1 MAKEIDYD
9 ALAKKFGAIEQ
20 PMQPEVDYDA
30 LAAQF
35 GAEQAQPAQPKTSM
49 WQNVGQGV
57 GNIAAGAVRGAGSI
71 GATLIRPFESAQENE
86 ARRQAIDE
94 GLRSMGAEPES
105 WMYQGGKIAGEIA
118 GTAGAGGVLAK
129 GIQFAPRLASGYIPS
144 GLAPALQSGGFS
156 SGAGI
161 GTNIGAGALAGGA
174 AAGLTGGD
182 ITTGA
187 GIGAA
192 LPAAVRGIPTM
203 AKAVAGTTS
212 GIGSTPLEEAFKAG
226 KGGGATGQAFRENIK
241 GDAPI
246 NDALVTAKNALNLMR
261 QDRANRYKATIGKS
275 FDDTTPLDFTPIE
288 NTLNKTLSS
297 VKGRGS
303 SVLQEVSPET
313 TIWVDKFGQR
323 AEVPETFKPPKIDN
337 FLTEVRRAGGINS
350 SYASEFGLTPA
361 EAAKT
366 QLFRKDGK
374 GLDELSRSIEQ
385 KGWIGEHTLAD
396 ADYGATGGR
405 EGYLKDMI
413 KSAMSDSN
421 SIIHPRQQ
429 DDWFN
434 YLNAENALV
443 EQGINKVTIPAKTKQ
458 TSGEY
463 WTIGKDEQGKISEV
477 ADIIQEW
484 KLDPARH
491 NVEGLDALKRRIGA
505 VYPENPKQAQAQRVI
520 DTMYN
525 SVKKTI
531 EEQAP
536 DYAATMKD
544 YSTMT
549 DQIREIEKSLSL
561 GNKAT
566 ADTAMRKLQSLMRN
580 NVATNYG
587 GRIESAGKLSEYG
600 AENLMPALAGQALS
614 ELAPRGIARAGNIAG
629 FGAAITANPLSA
641 LALPLAS
648 PRLMGEA
655 AYGAG
660 RLSGLTSKI
669 PYNEQLLRAA
679 RQAGITQGSQY

>member
-1 MAKEIDYD
+1 MDFDPD
-9 ALAKKFGAIEQ
+9 AYLAEKAQQRGGFD
-20 PMQPEVDYDA
+20 PDA
-30 LAAQF
+30 YL
-35 GAEQAQPAQPKTSM
+35 AEQAQPVQPKTSM
-49 WQNVGQGV
+49 WQDVGQGV
-57 GNIAAGAVRGAGSI
+57 GNIAAGAIRGAGSI

-105 WMYQGGKIAGEIA
+105 LMYQGGKIAGEIA
-118 GTAGAGGVLAK
+118 GTAGSGGVIAK
-129 GIQFAPRLASGYIPS
+129 GLQFAPRLAAGYIPS
-144 GLAPALQSGGFS
+144 GLAPALKSGGFA

-174 AAGLTGGD
+174 AAGLTGSD
-182 ITTGA
+182 VTTGA

-192 LPAAVRGIPTM
+192 LPAAVRGVPAM

-212 GIGSTPLEEAFKAG
+212 GVGSTPLEEAFKAG

-275 FDDTTPLDFTPIE
+275 FDDTTALDFTPIE
-288 NTLNKTLSS
+288 NTFNKTLSS
-297 VKGRGS
+297 VKGKGS
-303 SVLQEVSPET
+303 SS
-313 TIWVDKFGQR
+313 
-323 AEVPETFKPPKIDN
+323 
-337 FLTEVRRAGGINS
+337 
-350 SYASEFGLTPA
+350 
-361 EAAKT
+361 
-366 QLFRKDGK
+366 
-374 GLDELSRSIEQ
+374 
-385 KGWIGEHTLAD
+385 
-396 ADYGATGGR
+396 
-405 EGYLKDMI
+405 
-413 KSAMSDSN
+413 
-421 SIIHPRQQ
+421 
-429 DDWFN
+429 
-434 YLNAENALV
+434 
-443 EQGINKVTIPAKTKQ
+443 
-458 TSGEY
+458 EY

-587 GRIESAGKLSEYG
+587 GRIESAGKLKEYG

-660 RLSGLTSKI
+660 RLSGLASKI